1 MELFISFFSVKINS
15 FSSYEILF
23 YLIKIIIQ
31 LKLQV
36 LKKYIYENSLE
47 FRKNLFENNI
57 KKLKQNIKI
66 YKEDNKFE
74 DVLENIKRTHQANY
88 LNNNRFNDI
97 MK

>member
-1 MELFISFFSVKINS
+1 MKIHQNS
-15 FSSYEILF
+15 E
-23 YLIKIIIQ
+23 KIC
-31 LKLQV
+31 
-36 LKKYIYENSLE
+36 
-47 FRKNLFENNI
+47 
-57 KKLKQNIKI
+57 LKQNIKI

>member
-1 MELFISFFSVKINS
+1 LELFISFFSVKINS

-66 YKEDNKFE
+66 YKEDNKYE

>member
-66 YKEDNKFE
+66 YKEDNKYE